1 MEWKNGRNARGI
13 LEYAKTITWFDYLF
27 NEAKKLKHLNI
38 TNDYKF
44 YKLMYSIL
52 NIHLKINYL
61 RYLVYLHLKNHG
73 KESTEKNIPGA
84 TCIIQHPIWDIE
96 NTKFTSIKL

>member
-1 MEWKNGRNARGI
+1 MGRNARGI

-44 YKLMYSIL
+44 YKFMYSNSKHSPEDKL
-52 NIHLKINYL
+52 FKNIN
-61 RYLVYLHLKNHG
+61 LVYLHLKNHG
-73 KESTEKNIPGA
+73 KKALRKIYPV
-84 TCIIQHPIWDIE
+84 QPVLF
-96 NTKFTSIKL
+96 NTLFGILKTQNLHQIKL

>member
-1 MEWKNGRNARGI
+1 MGRNARGI

-44 YKLMYSIL
+44 YKFMYSNSKHSPEDKLFKKYKYEITEIIKDGVL
-52 NIHLKINYL
+52 GYL
-61 RYLVYLHLKNHG
+61 GDYDG
-73 KESTEKNIPGA
+73 
-84 TCIIQHPIWDIE
+84 
-96 NTKFTSIKL
+96 